1 MLTQSYTIYTD
12 SACDI
17 SKEILDSWGVR
28 YKSLSF
34 RFDHLDKEFLN
45 DDMKTEE
52 FYQLMREGHIAKTS
66 AVNAQ
71 TFREGFEEELKAG
84 KDVLYLGFSTGLST
98 TYNDGELAAKELREQ
113 YPERKI
119 LTVDTLAASAGE
131 GLLVYLAVQKQK
143 EGATIEEVA
152 HFVEDIRLH
161 LCHWF
166 TVEDLVYLKRG
177 GRVSAAV
184 ALIGGMLQIKPV
196 LHVDDEGHL
205 ISMSKVRG
213 RKASLQALAQHYADS
228 ATDKTAPVFISHGDC
243 LEDAKTLGQMIQA
256 AGGPEPMIITP
267 VGPVIGAHS
276 GPGTMAL
283 FFLGRER

>member
-152 HFVEDIRLH
+152 RFVEDTRLH

-228 ATDKTAPVFISHGDC
+228 VTDKTAPVFISHGDC
-243 LEDAKTLGQMIQA
+243 LEDAKTLGQMIRA

-283 FFLGRER
+283 FFLGKER

>member
-17 SKEILDSWGVR
+17 SQEILDSWGVR

-52 FYQLMREGHIAKTS
+52 FYQLMREGHVAKTS

-84 KDVLYLGFSTGLST
+84 RDVLYLGFSTGLST

-152 HFVEDIRLH
+152 RFVEDTRLH

-228 ATDKTAPVFISHGDC
+228 VTDKTAPVFISHGDC
-243 LEDAKTLGQMIQA
+243 LEDAKTLGQMIRA

-283 FFLGRER
+283 FFLGKER

>member
-152 HFVEDIRLH
+152 RFVEDIRLH

-228 ATDKTAPVFISHGDC
+228 VTDKTAPVFISHGDC
-243 LEDAKTLGQMIQA
+243 LDDAKTLGQMIRA

-283 FFLGRER
+283 FFLGKER

>member
-45 DDMKTEE
+45 DDMQSGE

-98 TYNDGELAAKELREQ
+98 TYNDGELAARELQEQ
-113 YPERKI
+113 YPERKL

-152 HFVEDIRLH
+152 RFVEDTRLH

-228 ATDKTAPVFISHGDC
+228 VTDKTAPVFISHG
-243 LEDAKTLGQMIQA
+243 E
-256 AGGPEPMIITP
+256 
-267 VGPVIGAHS
+267 
-276 GPGTMAL
+276 
-283 FFLGRER
+283 

>member
-84 KDVLYLGFSTGLST
+84 KGL
-98 TYNDGELAAKELREQ
+98 
-113 YPERKI
+113 P
-119 LTVDTLAASAGE
+119 
-131 GLLVYLAVQKQK
+131 
-143 EGATIEEVA
+143 
-152 HFVEDIRLH
+152 
-161 LCHWF
+161 
-166 TVEDLVYLKRG
+166 
-177 GRVSAAV
+177 
-184 ALIGGMLQIKPV
+184 
-196 LHVDDEGHL
+196 
-205 ISMSKVRG
+205 MS
-213 RKASLQALAQHYADS
+213 
-228 ATDKTAPVFISHGDC
+228 P
-243 LEDAKTLGQMIQA
+243 
-256 AGGPEPMIITP
+256 
-267 VGPVIGAHS
+267 
-276 GPGTMAL
+276 
-283 FFLGRER
+283 

>member
-152 HFVEDIRLH
+152 RFVEDIRLH

-228 ATDKTAPVFISHGDC
+228 VTDKTAPVFISHGDC
-243 LEDAKTLGQMIQA
+243 LEDAKTLGQMIRA

-283 FFLGRER
+283 FFLGKER

>member
-17 SKEILDSWGVR
+17 SQEILDSWGVR

-152 HFVEDIRLH
+152 RFVENTRLH

-228 ATDKTAPVFISHGDC
+228 VTDKTAPVFISHGDC
-243 LEDAKTLGQMIQA
+243 LEDAKTLGQMIRA

-283 FFLGRER
+283 FFLGKER